1 MLLKSSYFQD
11 SQMENPKPIV
21 VIHTF
26 RDVIEAN
33 IIKAKLDAYG
43 IPCFLTEENLT
54 SLTSAFLS
62 GGIRLHIFGEDR
74 DRVSE
79 ILVSVLRNTDDDDL
93 PKCPKCR
100 SKRILNTSQRLIN
113 PALIVRFLLQLS
125 KKHFCLDCD
134 TEFDL

>member
-1 MLLKSSYFQD
+1 MD
-11 SQMENPKPIV
+11 NTKPIV

-26 RDVIEAN
+26 HDVIEAN

-43 IPCFLTEENLT
+43 IPCFLTEEHLT

-74 DRVSE
+74 ERVSE
-79 ILVSVLRNTDDDDL
+79 LLISTLWKAEDDDL
-93 PKCPKCR
+93 LICPKCR
-100 SKRILNTSQRLIN
+100 SKRILDTTERLIN
-113 PALIVRFLLQLS
+113 PALIVRFFLQLS
-125 KKHFCLDCD
+125 KKHYCLDCE

>member
-1 MLLKSSYFQD
+1 MNNS
-11 SQMENPKPIV
+11 KPIV

-43 IPCFLTEENLT
+43 IPCFLTEEHLT

-74 DRVSE
+74 ERVSE
-79 ILVSVLRNTDDDDL
+79 ILVSVLQKTDDDDL
-93 PKCPKCR
+93 LKCPKCR
-100 SKRILNTSQRLIN
+100 SKRILDTSQRLIN
-113 PALIVRFLLQLS
+113 PALIVRFFLQLS
-125 KKHFCLDCD
+125 KKHYCLDCE